1 MNNISKILAFLLL
14 ALSFNIYSDHHEMP
28 TFTPMESFSCNYN
41 PGMDIE
47 DDLRVTKNWNKY
59 IDTTGINYS
68 AWLLHPYY
76 TNDTEEHDVY
86 WIGFTATWEEMGKA
100 SDIMLTKEG
109 AKIQAQYDKVTTC
122 AGHDIWGTETVRA
135 SKRDPGDGYL
145 TLSSC
150 SLTDEANPA
159 AFEDA
164 DKKFNEY
171 ADSVGDENGSYRWYP
186 GPGVKLEWS
195 SEYDFLLAS
204 TTDSLSSWGSTAD
217 RNVNG
222 GGNQVLTSLYGNLM
236 QCEDMRV
243 FKATAARI
251 NSSN

>member
-1 MNNISKILAFLLL
+1 MKHISQILTSLLL
-14 ALSFNIYSDHHEMP
+14 AISFNIYSDHHEMP
-28 TFTPMESFSCNYN
+28 TFSPMESFSCNYN

-47 DDLRVTKNWNKY
+47 DDLRVTKTWNKY

-76 TNDTEEHDVY
+76 TNDSEEYDVY
-86 WIGFTATWEEMGKA
+86 WIGFTPTWEEMGKA

-122 AGHDIWGTETVRA
+122 AGHDIWGTEVVRS
-135 SKRDPGDGYL
+135 SKRELGDGYL

-150 SLTDEANPA
+150 SLTGEANR
-159 AFEDA
+159 A
-164 DKKFNEY
+164 DLESADNKFNEY
-171 ADSVGDENGSYRWYP
+171 ADSIGEENGSFRWYP

-195 SEYDFLLAS
+195 SEYDFLVAN
-204 TTDSLSSWGSTAD
+204 TTDSLSSWGRTAD
-217 RNVNG
+217 INVNG
-222 GGNQVLTSLYGNLM
+222 GGNLVWASIYGNLM

-243 FKATAARI
+243 FKATTARLG
-251 NSSN
+251 N